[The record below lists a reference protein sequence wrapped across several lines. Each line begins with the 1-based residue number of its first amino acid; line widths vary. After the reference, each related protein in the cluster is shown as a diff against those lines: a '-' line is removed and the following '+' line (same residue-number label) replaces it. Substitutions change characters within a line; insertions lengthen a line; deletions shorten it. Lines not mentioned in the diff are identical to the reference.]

1 MRSTVAL
8 KYLYYYFLIASKNIT
23 RTREE
28 EQSFR
33 SSICD
38 TDDSI
43 FDIYS
48 TAISSLT
55 ALLQGQ
61 TKRQLKKRVKLDE
74 QKKWWTNGYRNWKN
88 EQFRTRLRINR
99 QGFKYLLDE
108 LSPLITKTPTNSV
121 PHPIEGKLNDN
132 SFIFIPV
139 FISIYFACALVPQ
152 FLGSKYS

>member
-8 KYLYYYFLIASKNIT
+8 KYFYYYFLIASRNIT

-28 EQSFR
+28 ETEEEERSFR

-38 TDDSI
+38 NDDSI

-48 TAISSLT
+48 TAVSSLT
-55 ALLQGQ
+55 APLQGQ
-61 TKRQLKKRVKLDE
+61 TKRQRKKRVKLDE
-74 QKKWWTNGYRNWKN
+74 QKKWWTNGYRNWNN

-108 LSPLITKTPTNSV
+108 LSPLITKTPKKFCSSS
-121 PHPIEGKLNDN
+121 D
-132 SFIFIPV
+132 
-139 FISIYFACALVPQ
+139 
-152 FLGSKYS
+152 